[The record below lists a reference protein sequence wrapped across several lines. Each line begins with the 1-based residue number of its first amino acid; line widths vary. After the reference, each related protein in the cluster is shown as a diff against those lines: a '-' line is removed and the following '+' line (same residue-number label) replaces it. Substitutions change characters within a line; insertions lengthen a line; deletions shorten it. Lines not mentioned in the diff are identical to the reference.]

1 MYTYMIIHIQY
12 TYKIQ
17 RHGFASGGRF
27 QFQLNLEEAGSWFY
41 PPQPGHGKPFQG
53 EQPIDSV
60 KRQVKVNKDQEA
72 GSKHGVMMGNGHHM
86 SSLYFFYIFSGVANV
101 F

>member
-1 MYTYMIIHIQY
+1 
-12 TYKIQ
+12 
-17 RHGFASGGRF
+17 
-27 QFQLNLEEAGSWFY
+27 LNLEEAGSWFY

-86 SSLYFFYIFSGVANV
+86 SSLFFYIFSGVANV

>member
-1 MYTYMIIHIQY
+1 MVLPAPA
-12 TYKIQ
+12 
-17 RHGFASGGRF
+17 R
-27 QFQLNLEEAGSWFY
+27 SW
-41 PPQPGHGKPFQG
+41 QAVSR

-86 SSLYFFYIFSGVANV
+86 SSLYFFIFFREWPMFFDSHCDG
-101 F
+101 